1 MSSAKTSNGNFP
13 EEDFNLHDSQQGG
26 SSLLTV
32 GRKIQQTAE
41 PCVILMKQIISEY
54 VPLWIDRGGIYSLAQ
69 GVVYWKPPPMAYN
82 HILESVSSSHSDLHL
97 YNPADGIPPLVSA
110 LREKLAKENGLT
122 DINVMVTSGA
132 NQAYMNCILTLLD
145 ENKKCVLFRPY
156 YFNHLM
162 AIQMTVGE
170 KDGLVV
176 GPCLDDDSG
185 LPDVDWL
192 QRQLED
198 QERQQGQARIHVV
211 TVVDPCNPT
220 GLKIPKDI
228 IQRIIDLCKKH
239 AVWVIM
245 DVTYEHFDH
254 SDAASHDSPA
264 QFLCHNDPHVIN
276 IFSFSKGYSLAGFR
290 VGYITVSNRTEESRT
305 MYHQMLKVQD
315 TIPICASR
323 ISQIAALGSLRQGR
337 QWVIDKVKTLDVG
350 REAVKEALSSSL
362 DTVIGGSG
370 AMYFMAKLP
379 TDKYRDD
386 VEFARLLVR
395 DYGVA
400 VIPGSFCA
408 APGWIRVCYSNL
420 EPTQCV
426 AAAARLAEGIR
437 NIIKT

>member
-1 MSSAKTSNGNFP
+1 
-13 EEDFNLHDSQQGG
+13 
-26 SSLLTV
+26 
-32 GRKIQQTAE
+32 
-41 PCVILMKQIISEY
+41 
-54 VPLWIDRGGIYSLAQ
+54 
-69 GVVYWKPPPMAYN
+69 VYWKPPPMAYN
-82 HILESVSSSHSDLHL
+82 NILETASSPHSDLHL
-97 YNPADGIPPLVSA
+97 YNPADGIPSLVSA
-110 LREKLAKENGLT
+110 LKEKLAKENLLT
-122 DINVMVTSGA
+122 DVNVMVTSGA

-176 GPCLDDDSG
+176 GPCVGDSG

-192 QRQLED
+192 QKQLEE
-198 QERQQGQARIHVV
+198 QEQQEQGRIHVV

-220 GLKIPKDI
+220 GLKIPNTT
-228 IQRIIDLCKKH
+228 IQRIVDLCRKH
-239 AVWVIM
+239 SVWLVM
-245 DVTYEHFDH
+245 DITYEHFDH
-254 SDAASHDSPA
+254 SSVSHDPGC
-264 QFLCHNDPHVIN
+264 FPCHNDPHVIN

-290 VGYITVSNRTEESRT
+290 VGYIAVSNATEESRN
-305 MYHQMLKVQD
+305 MYHHMLKVQD

-323 ISQIAALGSLRQGR
+323 ISQIAALGSLQQGR
-337 QWVIDKVKTLDVG
+337 QWVVEKVKTLDVG
-350 REAVKEALSSSL
+350 REAVREALSSSL
-362 DTVIGGSG
+362 ETVIGGSG

-379 TDKYRDD
+379 TERHHDD

-426 AAAARLAEGIR
+426 EAAARLAEGIR
-437 NIIKT
+437 NIINNT

>member
-1 MSSAKTSNGNFP
+1 M
-13 EEDFNLHDSQQGG
+13 
-26 SSLLTV
+26 
-32 GRKIQQTAE
+32 
-41 PCVILMKQIISEY
+41 Y
-54 VPLWIDRGGIYSLAQ
+54 Q

-350 REAVKEALSSSL
+350 REAVKEALSSYL

>member
-1 MSSAKTSNGNFP
+1 M
-13 EEDFNLHDSQQGG
+13 
-26 SSLLTV
+26 
-32 GRKIQQTAE
+32 
-41 PCVILMKQIISEY
+41 
-54 VPLWIDRGGIYSLAQ
+54 
-69 GVVYWKPPPMAYN
+69 YWKPPPMAYQ
-82 HILESVSSSHSDLHL
+82 HILESVTSSHSDVHL

-122 DINVMVTSGA
+122 DVNVMVTSGA

-145 ENKKCVLFRPY
+145 ENKQCVLFRPY

-192 QRQLED
+192 QGQLEAQE
-198 QERQQGQARIHVV
+198 QERPSQQGRRIHVV

-220 GLKIPKDI
+220 GLKLPQDTV
-228 IQRIIDLCKKH
+228 QRIIDLCKKH
-239 AVWVIM
+239 GVWVIM
-245 DVTYEHFDH
+245 DVTYEHFVH
-254 SDAASHDSPA
+254 SDSSRQDSTR
-264 QFLCHNDPHVIN
+264 FLCHNDPHVIN

-305 MYHQMLKVQD
+305 MYRQMLKVQD

-323 ISQIAALGSLRQGR
+323 VSQIAALGSLKQGR
-337 QWVIDKVKTLDVG
+337 QWVIGKVQTLDIG
-350 REAVKEALSSSL
+350 RKAVENALSSSL
-362 DTVIGGSG
+362 DTVVGGSG

-379 TDKYRDD
+379 TTCYDD
-386 VEFARLLVR
+386 VEFARILVR

-420 EPTQCV
+420 EPAHCV
-426 AAAARLAEGIR
+426 EAAARLAEGIK
-437 NIIKT
+437 NIIKAT